1 MKQHLSGIIVENQA
15 AFIPGRI
22 ISHNIIT
29 AHEIF
34 HSLMER
40 KCQAA
45 SYMAV
50 NMDITK
56 GYDRLELSF
65 IKETMTKM
73 VFHTR
78 WTKWIMSFGTS
89 VHFSVLINGVPEE
102 HIIPQ
107 RRLRQGD
114 PLSPYLF
121 IFCTEY
127 LSHLMNQAMDD
138 QSLLGVKISK
148 QALDVNHLLFADDFL
163 FFSLENPKA

>member
-1 MKQHLSGIIVENQA
+1 MNHTNLYLIPKVHPLSGTTEFWPIALCNVTYKIISKILINRLKQHLSGIIVENQA

-107 RRLRQGD
+107 RR
-114 PLSPYLF
+114 
-121 IFCTEY
+121 
-127 LSHLMNQAMDD
+127 
-138 QSLLGVKISK
+138 
-148 QALDVNHLLFADDFL
+148 
-163 FFSLENPKA
+163 